1 MLASRPELIQDQPWV
16 VLTPN
21 IVEFW
26 RLYEAVGMSVP
37 GDSKATAGAVA
48 QLANKC
54 ELAAAAAH
62 RETQT
67 NVVHGCV
74 VGSGVH
80 GRLCV
85 TVFLKGAVDM
95 FAYGDAGV
103 CCARV

>member
-1 MLASRPELIQDQPWV
+1 M

-54 ELAAAAAH
+54 ELAAAASQ

-67 NVVHGCV
+67 NVGA
-74 VGSGVH
+74 
-80 GRLCV
+80 RLCCG
-85 TVFLKGAVDM
+85 LWGAWQAWRDRVPE
-95 FAYGDAGV
+95 GCSRHV
-103 CCARV
+103 CVRRCRCVLCTSVSANSRHG